1 MKETLALNSLYSKK
15 NGADMAQIDVIEK
28 EIELSIQEYIVKLNE
43 EQLGYTINQLVKW
56 AKKKPKN
63 EDADIPFNL
72 HRQVVF
78 NKVMIAIVGK
88 LGEYAVPYIQNQF
101 ANLENVL
108 KVLISEFAKMSP
120 QKNSKKRTRLEKTH

>member
-1 MKETLALNSLYSKK
+1 
-15 NGADMAQIDVIEK
+15 MAQIDVIEK

-101 ANLENVL
+101 TNLENVL